1 MTGQNVKFSMSDYS
15 DGRIQI
21 HIKSYLQFVLF
32 IVFINQHTVK
42 SSFYIIPIL
51 SYVR

>member
-1 MTGQNVKFSMSDYS
+1 MTGQNVKSSMSDYS

-21 HIKSYLQFVLF
+21 HIKSYPQFVLF
-32 IVFINQHTVK
+32 IVFINQYTVK

-51 SYVR
+51 SYVC